1 MLLEDGEPRIESEFM
16 GIQSASSHPA
26 WTARTGRV
34 RPFQFAGN
42 GCILPASV
50 VACANRASGWALKM
64 SIRTFSTRPW
74 LALGLGLALAAPRPA
89 RGVELGIAGP
99 AFTLDGRPT
108 FLLGASY
115 YGALGA
121 PEDFIRRD
129 LDDLRRHGFNW
140 IRVWAT
146 WAAFGHD
153 ASAVDAEGRAREP
166 YLAKLVWLVAECNRR
181 GMVVDVTLSR
191 GNGGSGPSR
200 LATLAAHQRAVET
213 LVRALATHRNW
224 YLDLGNERNI
234 RDARFVSIG
243 ELRQLRDAVKR
254 LDPRRLVT
262 GSHAGGELSRD
273 EARRYVLEAELDF
286 LAPHRPR
293 EPGSPAQTEVRTREL
308 LQWLAELG
316 RVAPVH
322 YQEPFRR
329 GYSAWQPTAAD
340 FRTDLDGARAGGAAG
355 WCLHNGDTRHAPD
368 GEPRRSFDL
377 RARRLF
383 DQWDAEERAFL
394 AGLRGAAAR
403 ADSDP
408 GAGPWPPADP
418 AEMGLE
424 AAALRAYSELVGGRG
439 CVARHGRL
447 VHSWGDITRAAD
459 VASAVKPVFGF
470 FLFKALEDRRVA
482 SLDEPVVR
490 WEPRLADLNAALGHK
505 DREITWRHLANQ
517 TAGYGVAERPG
528 TAFCYNDWQMALF
541 ADLLFNRVY
550 GVAWSDVDAQVLR
563 PLLTDPLGC
572 QDRPTLLAFGADDR
586 PGRLAISPRD
596 FARFGQLFLQRGRW
610 GGRSLVREDLAV
622 MAVSSPLPAGLPR
635 AGMTA
640 AEMLPGQRTLGSQ
653 KIPDNQT
660 DHFGS
665 YSWLWWVN
673 GLQADGRRHW
683 PDAPTNL
690 FAALGHGGIRGV
702 AVMPDLDLVVSWND
716 GQTDTPAKE
725 NEAFRRLVAAV
736 RGRD

>member
-1 MLLEDGEPRIESEFM
+1 
-16 GIQSASSHPA
+16 
-26 WTARTGRV
+26 
-34 RPFQFAGN
+34 
-42 GCILPASV
+42 
-50 VACANRASGWALKM
+50 M
-64 SIRTFSTRPW
+64 SIRTFSTRLR
-74 LALGLGLALAAPRPA
+74 LALGLVLALASSVPA
-89 RGVELGIAGP
+89 SGVELGIAGS
-99 AFTLDGRPT
+99 AFTLDGRPV

-121 PEDFIRRD
+121 SEEFIRQD
-129 LDDLRRHGFNW
+129 LDDLQRHGFNW

-146 WAAFGHD
+146 WSAFTND
-153 ASAVDAEGRAREP
+153 VSAVDAEGRAREP
-166 YLAKLVWLVAECNRR
+166 FLSKLAWLVGECDRR
-181 GMVVDVTLSR
+181 GLVVDVTLSR
-191 GNGGSGPSR
+191 GNGVTGPPR

-213 LVRALATHRNW
+213 LVRALASHRNW

-234 RDARFVSIG
+234 RDARFVSVE

-262 GSHAGGELSRD
+262 ASHAGGDLTPEVVRQY
-273 EARRYVLEAELDF
+273 ALEAKLDF
-286 LAPHRPR
+286 LSPHRPR
-293 EPGSPAQTEVRTREL
+293 EPGSPEQTETHTRAVL
-308 LQWLAELG
+308 SWLSELG
-316 RVAPVH
+316 QTMVVH

-329 GYSAWQPTAAD
+329 GYGAWQPAAAD
-340 FRTDLDGARAGGAAG
+340 FKTDLDGARQGGAAG
-355 WCLHNGDTRHAPD
+355 WCFHNGDTRNVPG

-383 DQWDAEERAFL
+383 DQLDAEERAFL
-394 AGLRGAAAR
+394 ASLRKASAR

-408 GAGPWPPADP
+408 GAGPWPQASPVEVGIDP
-418 AEMGLE
+418 
-424 AAALRAYSELVGGRG
+424 AALRECGEFFGGRG
-439 CVARHGRL
+439 CVVRRGRL

-459 VASAVKPVFGF
+459 VASAVKPVFSF
-470 FLFKALEDRRVA
+470 FLFKALEAGRIGG
-482 SLDEPVVR
+482 LDETVVR

-550 GVAWSDVDAQVLR
+550 GAAWPEVDAQVLR
-563 PLLTDPLGC
+563 PLLTGPLGC
-572 QDRPTLLAFGADDR
+572 EDQPGLLAFGAGDR
-586 PGRLAISPRD
+586 AGRLAISPRD

-610 GGRSLVREDLAV
+610 GGRQLLREDLAV
-622 MAVSSPLPAGLPR
+622 LAVSSPLPASLPR
-635 AGMTA
+635 AGMNT
-640 AEMLPGQRTLGSQ
+640 AEMLPGQRTLGSR

-660 DHFGS
+660 DHFGG

-673 GLQADGRRHW
+673 GVGSDGRRHW

-702 AVMPDLDLVVSWND
+702 AVMPELDLVVSWND

-725 NEAFRRLVAAV
+725 NEAFRRLLLAV
-736 RGRD
+736 RSERDAASPARPAD